1 MQILKRVILI
11 YPIAI
16 KPPEE
21 RNFREESVGDPPLKL
36 KWVEVMVE
44 CRGEVVGV
52 IVGKQLKMGTEKL
65 CATQYKTPLHVA
77 DPEFFCDCL
86 DWKYKNT
93 CDIWKEIDD
102 K

>member
-1 MQILKRVILI
+1 
-11 YPIAI
+11 
-16 KPPEE
+16 
-21 RNFREESVGDPPLKL
+21 
-36 KWVEVMVE
+36 MVE

-65 CATQYKTPLHVA
+65 SATQYKTPLHVA